1 MQKGDVIK
9 THASINM
16 IKKITG
22 FKPVYNL
29 NTGIKKFILWYKEYY
44 ISKK

>member
-16 IKKITG
+16 IKNIG

-44 ISKK
+44 NSKK